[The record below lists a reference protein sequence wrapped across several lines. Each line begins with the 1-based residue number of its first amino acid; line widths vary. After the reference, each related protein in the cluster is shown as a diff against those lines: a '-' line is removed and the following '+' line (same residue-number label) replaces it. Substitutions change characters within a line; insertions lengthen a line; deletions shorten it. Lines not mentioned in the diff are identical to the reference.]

1 MLSVP
6 TSPYHHGDLRNALLR
21 SARDLLERSGEANLS
36 LRSVARDAGVSS
48 AAPYR
53 HFADKDELLAALAA
67 MGYRELTDR
76 FGSIPTTDGALAEL
90 IESFLAFAESEP
102 HLFRLMFSHPCTRGD
117 AEPAR
122 AGRAALETLVRQ
134 MPDFSEEALT
144 AAWALAHGL
153 AALIVHHQ
161 ISPGD
166 DRRGYVA
173 AIIKAAAKASP

>member
-1 MLSVP
+1 MLSVQ

-67 MGYRELTDR
+67 VGYHELIDR
-76 FGSIPTTDGALAEL
+76 IGSIPARDGALTEL

-102 HLFRLMFSHPCTRGD
+102 GLFRLMFSYPCTRGD

-122 AGRAALETLVRQ
+122 AGRAALEALVRQ

-144 AAWALAHGL
+144 GAWALAHGL
-153 AALIVHHQ
+153 TALIVHHQ
-161 ISPGD
+161 LSPGD
-166 DRRGYVA
+166 DRKKFVA
-173 AIIKAAAKASP
+173 AIIKAAAHLSS